1 MQKRLDISP
10 WEAVKVGPSTSPGQ
24 SNSTAI
30 RRAQEMIHG
39 EE

>member
-1 MQKRLDISP
+1 MQKHLDISP
-10 WEAVKVGPSTSPGQ
+10 WEAVRGGPSTSSRQ

-30 RRAQEMIHG
+30 RRAQEMFHG

>member
-10 WEAVKVGPSTSPGQ
+10 WETVKVGPSTSSRQ

-30 RRAQEMIHG
+30 RHAQEMFHG